1 MGTLWNTY
9 AFYVL
14 YANIDNFN
22 PMEHTLDYEKL
33 SVMDKW
39 ILSKL
44 NSTIQTCD
52 SSLENYKIPETA
64 KALQEF
70 VDDLSNW
77 YVRRSRERYWA
88 KGMEQDKVN
97 AYMTL
102 YTLSLIHICFKR
114 KMWFFQ
120 VIHIFRSQ
128 NRRTED
134 CSLIQAQFQSRKMEA
149 KMVI

>member
-44 NSTIQTCD
+44 NSTVQTCRQQPGKLPD
-52 SSLENYKIPETA
+52 PR
-64 KALQEF
+64 
-70 VDDLSNW
+70 DC
-77 YVRRSRERYWA
+77 
-88 KGMEQDKVN
+88 KG
-97 AYMTL
+97 T
-102 YTLSLIHICFKR
+102 SGIC
-114 KMWFFQ
+114 
-120 VIHIFRSQ
+120 
-128 NRRTED
+128 
-134 CSLIQAQFQSRKMEA
+134 
-149 KMVI
+149 